1 MNIRNI
7 KSKLFAT
14 LIGVVIFSL
23 WLVYA
28 ILTNFDF
35 TAFFFSPTTISIILV
50 LSVPIAFIIADLAW
64 GDK

>member
-7 KSKLFAT
+7 KSKLITT
-14 LIGVVIFSL
+14 LVGVVIFSL

-28 ILTNFDF
+28 ILTEFNF

>member
-7 KSKLFAT
+7 KSKLITT
-14 LIGVVIFSL
+14 LVGVVIFSL

-28 ILTNFDF
+28 ILTKFDF